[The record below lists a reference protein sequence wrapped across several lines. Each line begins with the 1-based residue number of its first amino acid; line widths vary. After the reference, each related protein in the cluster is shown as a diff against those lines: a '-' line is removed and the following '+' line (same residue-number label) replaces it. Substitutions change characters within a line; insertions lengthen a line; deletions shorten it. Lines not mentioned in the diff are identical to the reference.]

1 MYPIKE
7 MATAAREIA
16 CQGSATLQTKGPEFE
31 LLESHQRRT
40 KQYISVNPKLGPG
53 MKIGGL
59 LEVIH

>member
-1 MYPIKE
+1 M
-7 MATAAREIA
+7 TAREIA

-31 LLESHQRRT
+31 LSESHQRRT

-53 MKIGGL
+53 MKIGGY